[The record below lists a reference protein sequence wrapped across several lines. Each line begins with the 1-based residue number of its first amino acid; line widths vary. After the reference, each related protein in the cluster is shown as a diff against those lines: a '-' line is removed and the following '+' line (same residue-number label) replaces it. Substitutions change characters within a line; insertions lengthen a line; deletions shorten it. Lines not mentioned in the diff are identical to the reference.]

1 MSTIRNGVDVD
12 ALTATASALKSDPKK
27 AKFEFRSE
35 TQWLTGARS
44 RTKIK
49 DFAIE
54 SDEPA
59 VLLGSNT
66 APNAVEM
73 VLAAL
78 GSCLAVGFAYSAA
91 ARGINLESM
100 QLSVRGDID
109 LQGFLGLSDK
119 VRPGYQ
125 NIQVICKLK
134 SDASREMVEE
144 LFKHVINTSPM
155 TDIIRNP
162 VPVTISMEEA
172 K

>member
-12 ALTATASALKSDPKK
+12 ALAATASAIKSDPEK
-27 AKFEFRSE
+27 AEFEFHAE
-35 TQWLTGARS
+35 TRWLGGARS

-49 DFAIE
+49 EFVLE

-59 VLLGSNT
+59 TLLGSDT

-91 ARGINLESM
+91 FMGINLES
-100 QLSVRGDID
+100 LELDVRGNLD

-125 NIQVICKLK
+125 DVRVVCRLK
-134 SDASREMVEE
+134 SDASRDKIEE
-144 LFKHVINTSPM
+144 LFKHVIDTSPVM
-155 TDIIRNP
+155 DIIRNP
-162 VPVTISMEEA
+162 VPMIVSLEEPR
-172 K
+172 